1 MKLINITI
9 LIAIFFTINQIQP
22 INAQITRGA
31 SPGEIYISTD
41 WYLDN
46 YGQVH
51 YAIFHS
57 TDNGENI
64 TLKYEN
70 IENPP
75 TGEMQVGKVIGDVTP
90 GALYN
95 YGNNELWVSFDYGES
110 WEYREDFIDYIRYW
124 GGYEG
129 IIYKGGWG
137 LLHKSN
143 DYALTYE
150 VVSDPPNCPISDVGH
165 FDAEFFGIDGNAGEG
180 FYLYHTID
188 YANTYTE
195 IPIDSSV
202 AYWSIGGYW
211 PQISRGTQLG
221 EIYLVSWWT
230 NSTYK
235 IFHSIDTGY
244 NWTEKFESD
253 YINIYYWRVFYTAG
267 REPGSFYVMRSR
279 INPAGDHIWLYI
291 DYSTDY
297 GVTFTTYFHD
307 LDSTFTGINK
317 LYLQHYE
324 LKNYPNPFKLSSK
337 IEFYLAEESKVK
349 IELYNLLGEKI
360 QTITDKYYT
369 KGKHEILLNSDGFK
383 TGVYYCT
390 VKLNGALVEG
400 KKMMKIE

>member
-124 GGYEG
+124 GG
-129 IIYKGGWG
+129 
-137 LLHKSN
+137 
-143 DYALTYE
+143 
-150 VVSDPPNCPISDVGH
+150 V
-165 FDAEFFGIDGNAGEG
+165 
-180 FYLYHTID
+180 
-188 YANTYTE
+188 
-195 IPIDSSV
+195 
-202 AYWSIGGYW
+202 
-211 PQISRGTQLG
+211 
-221 EIYLVSWWT
+221 
-230 NSTYK
+230 
-235 IFHSIDTGY
+235 
-244 NWTEKFESD
+244 
-253 YINIYYWRVFYTAG
+253 
-267 REPGSFYVMRSR
+267 
-279 INPAGDHIWLYI
+279 
-291 DYSTDY
+291 
-297 GVTFTTYFHD
+297 
-307 LDSTFTGINK
+307 
-317 LYLQHYE
+317 
-324 LKNYPNPFKLSSK
+324 
-337 IEFYLAEESKVK
+337 
-349 IELYNLLGEKI
+349 
-360 QTITDKYYT
+360 
-369 KGKHEILLNSDGFK
+369 
-383 TGVYYCT
+383 
-390 VKLNGALVEG
+390 
-400 KKMMKIE
+400 